1 MANSTA
7 FRLCN
12 KRMRV
17 HQVFEPSF
25 LAIRQMSSLLC
36 DIFNMLCSYFVPEH
50 KRLVLWNMPL
60 EIRSSYRVVS
70 SAISAFVVFE
80 SVIRAALCKYWNKV
94 HFQIGRG
101 HNPSSHLLMGSW
113 LTPLLIT
120 LILLYTQAE
129 KVILQYLRIFSM
141 RLMRLT
147 IHSLLHPAKWK
158 ITVRQPHRTHNRLWP
173 LSINIH

>member
-1 MANSTA
+1 MANSAA

-12 KRMRV
+12 KRMWV

-36 DIFNMLCSYFVPEH
+36 DIFITLSGYFVTEH
-50 KRLVLWNMPL
+50 KKLVLWNTPL
-60 EIRSSYRVVS
+60 EMRSSYRVVS
-70 SAISAFVVFE
+70 SATSAFVVFE
-80 SVIRAALCKYWNKV
+80 SVIRLALCKYWNKV
-94 HFQIGRG
+94 HFQIGRE

-120 LILLYTQAE
+120 LILLYIQAE

-147 IHSLLHPAKWK
+147 IHSLLRPAKWK
-158 ITVRQPHRTHNRLWP
+158 ITVRQPQRTHNRL
-173 LSINIH
+173 

>member
-1 MANSTA
+1 MANSAA

-25 LAIRQMSSLLC
+25 FAIRQMSSLLC
-36 DIFNMLCSYFVPEH
+36 DIFNTLSGYFVTDQ
-50 KRLVLWNMPL
+50 RVVLWNTPL
-60 EIRSSYRVVS
+60 EMRSSYRVVS
-70 SAISAFVVFE
+70 SATSAFVVFE
-80 SVIRAALCKYWNKV
+80 RVIRLALFKYWNKV

-120 LILLYTQAE
+120 LILLYIQAE

-147 IHSLLHPAKWK
+147 IH
-158 ITVRQPHRTHNRLWP
+158 
-173 LSINIH
+173 